1 MTDPSTSQGA
11 SGAPAQPDVWH
22 DRARWERLGD
32 VSSLV
37 WGVILVAV
45 GGWFFVEQTLGYDL
59 PSIDWNVVWP
69 IVLILLGGWVVL
81 RAAGRRRT

>member
-1 MTDPSTSQGA
+1 MTDSSTGQGT
-11 SGAPAQPDVWH
+11 SGAPVQPDAWH

-32 VSSLV
+32 ASSLV

-69 IVLILLGGWVVL
+69 IVLIVLGGWVVL
-81 RAAGRRRT
+81 RAAGRRQA